1 MIPLRD
7 DNPTRRPAIVTVGII
22 IACVVVFVWHF
33 SLSEQGRQELVY
45 SLGFIPATLFGSRQ
59 LSPELQ
65 LIPAEMTLFTAM
77 FLHGGLLHLIGNM
90 LYLWIFGN
98 NVEDAMGHT
107 RFIIFYLVCGLA
119 ASLAQG
125 LLNPEMVLPM
135 IGASGAVAGILG
147 AYLLLHPTARV
158 LVVIP
163 IFIFPYF
170 IYLPAVVVLG
180 IWFLLQFMN
189 SLGANP
195 DEPGVA
201 WFAHLGGFIT
211 GMLLIPFFKN
221 RNIPLFGK
229 PGGG

>member
-7 DNPTRRPAIVTVGII
+7 DNPTRRPAVVTVAII
-22 IACVVVFVWHF
+22 IACVVVFAWHF
-33 SLSEQGRQELVY
+33 SLSENGRQAFVY
-45 SLGFIPATLFGSRQ
+45 SLGFIPATLFGDRE
-59 LSPELQ
+59 LPPELH
-65 LIPAEMTLFTAM
+65 LVPAEMTLFTSL
-77 FLHGGLLHLIGNM
+77 FVHGGLLHLVGNM

-98 NVEDAMGHT
+98 NVEDAMGHG
-107 RFIIFYLVCGLA
+107 RFIVFYLVCGLA
-119 ASLAQG
+119 ASMAQG
-125 LLNPEMVLPM
+125 LINPGMALPM

-170 IYLPAVVVLG
+170 VYLPAVAVLG
-180 IWFLLQFMN
+180 LWFLLQFIN

-201 WFAHLGGFIT
+201 WFAHLGGFIA
-211 GMLLIPFFKN
+211 GMLLIPLFKG
-221 RNIPLFGK
+221 RNVPLFWQKGR
-229 PGGG
+229 